1 MAYLKAL
8 FGLVFDPPVI
18 NNKMMKAAKIFVIC
32 ILMATTALAF
42 QQLFD
47 EISSSIRSGNAR
59 EVARYMNNNVDLTIL
74 NQQQVYSKAQAEVV
88 IKDFFT
94 KNPPKS
100 FAIIHQGAS
109 KEGAKYAIG
118 SMDSDNGAKFRVY
131 VFLKPSGNSLLIHE
145 LRFEK
150 E

>member
-1 MAYLKAL
+1 
-8 FGLVFDPPVI
+8 
-18 NNKMMKAAKIFVIC
+18 MKAAKIFIIT
-32 ILMATTALAF
+32 ILVATSAFAF

-47 EISSSIRSGNAR
+47 EISGSIRSGNAK
-59 EVARYMNNNVDLTIL
+59 EVARHMNSNVDLTIL
-74 NQQQVYSKAQAEVV
+74 NQQQVYSKAQAEMV

-118 SMDSDNGAKFRVY
+118 SMSSDNGGKFRVY
-131 VFLKPSGNSLLIHE
+131 VFLKPSGSALLIHE